1 MPFAASASG
10 VSVAAIAA
18 MAAGKAVLRA
28 AASISVLDGT
38 HPVNVHS
45 PPISSSDTSS
55 TRAPA
60 VAPVRAAPSRAA
72 PPPITIRSQACG
84 TGQPAALAWSCGSAV
99 SSTCTPF
106 QNATWFLIVR
116 ASGLGCG

>member
-1 MPFAASASG
+1 
-10 VSVAAIAA
+10 
-18 MAAGKAVLRA
+18 MAPGKAVLRA

-45 PPISSSDTSS
+45 PPISPSATSS
-55 TRAPA
+55 TRAP
-60 VAPVRAAPSRAA
+60 VAAPARAAPSPAA
-72 PPPITIRSQACG
+72 PPPITIRSQLPG
-84 TGQPAALAWSCGSAV
+84 TGQSAALAWSCGSAA

-106 QNATWFLIVR
+106 QNATWFLIFR